1 MFKKLKLRDLLFSAL
16 FSALISV
23 LAYVSIPLPFSP
35 VPITGQTFGVM
46 LAGLLLSPL
55 QAFMSVLTFLLLG
68 AVGVPVFSQGRA
80 GIGVLVGPSGGYLLG
95 FLIGAVVI
103 SILCRN
109 KNNILRMAVSA
120 IIGGIIV
127 VYLLGVPWLGY
138 TTGMGI
144 KEAVMGGALFYL
156 PGDLIK
162 VIVSVILAKK
172 INAHMQFGR

>member
-23 LAYVSIPLPFSP
+23 LAYVSIPLPYG

-80 GIGVLVGPSGGYLLG
+80 GVGVLVGPSGGYLVG
-95 FLIGAVVI
+95 FLVGVVVI
-103 SILCRN
+103 SLLCR
-109 KNNILRMAVSA
+109 KKDSYLRMAVSA

-127 VYLLGVPWLGY
+127 VYLLGVPWLAH
-138 TTGMGI
+138 TTGVGI
-144 KEAVMGGALFYL
+144 VDKIETGALIFL

-162 VIVSVILAKK
+162 VILSVFLAKK
-172 INAHMQFGR
+172 IKPHIQDRRY